1 MIRQRFYIPFLI
13 FLLSTVCISG
23 QTRKQLEAQRK
34 RLNVKIKKVN
44 KLLFEAKNDQKNA
57 LEDLKDL
64 NQKID
69 IREKLIETIHLEVQL
84 LSNEIAFNEKKN
96 SEIQ

>member
-23 QTRKQLEAQRK
+23 QTRKQLETQRK
-34 RLNVKIKKVN
+34 KLNLKIKKVN

-57 LEDLKDL
+57 LVDLSAL
-64 NQKID
+64 NQKVTY
-69 IREKLIETIHLEVQL
+69 LP
-84 LSNEIAFNEKKN
+84 
-96 SEIQ
+96 